1 MKRLLLAG
9 VSALML
15 SACGSGG
22 GSVVSANSADSTE
35 ITAVGTIVGNVT
47 SNATTDSTVVNNAA
61 AAAPA
66 IDNAT
71 VSQDAASTADDV
83 APAGNDSGQ

>member
-22 GSVVSANSADSTE
+22 GSVVSANSTDSTE

-47 SNATTDSTVVNNAA
+47 SNASTDNSTVVNMA
-61 AAAPA
+61 AAAP
-66 IDNAT
+66 DNAAA
-71 VSQDAASTADDV
+71 SEDAASANTTDDV
-83 APAGNDSGQ
+83 AQMGNDSGQ